1 MSTRATRRAGR
12 LGAHPSLDDVAHVT
26 VTAAPEA
33 VAAEISLPARTSP
46 TDAPAS
52 PTDAPASRTDARSA
66 VRGSPGEPCRSA

>member
-26 VTAAPEA
+26 VTADPEA
-33 VAAEISLPARTSP
+33 VAAEISLSART
-46 TDAPAS
+46 S

-66 VRGSPGEPCRSA
+66 VRGSPGGPCRSA

>member
-52 PTDAPASRTDARSA
+52 RTDARSA